1 MTDIA
6 LEKVTIFVTR
16 GIESQRELL
25 LFKHQSAGIQIP
37 AGTVGIDETPEQK
50 RPKRRPYR

>member
-1 MTDIA
+1 MTDIP

-37 AGTVGIDETPEQK
+37 AGTVGLDETPEQK
-50 RPKRRPYR
+50 RPKRRP